1 MDNLNKILMMGGMQG
16 ELYNDGGRVGL
27 ANGGLGY
34 SYKNNIF
41 SADPSLT
48 RPVVVD
54 EGDDGVADD
63 TFLNLYP
70 GLFPPVTD
78 PVEKIMDTP
87 AVPMG
92 GGGGDGFKFSSAYS
106 ANPDGTIGFQNPAYG
121 SEGDQFTLGTSP
133 FDPKKQGFFDAYGK
147 FVGSDDMPLGT
158 LPGAQFQDF
167 MTDDE
172 GKFDFTKVIPGYT
185 AFKTLDNF
193 IANALGFKT
202 DTDSDPEK
210 YDKVKDPM
218 KAFKDM
224 ADAAKQQGVMTE
236 KELAAEAAEAREKL
250 KSFSKGEGGG
260 GYGGGG
266 YGGANVGD
274 HSPGKGTSRF

>member
-1 MDNLNKILMMGGMQG
+1 
-16 ELYNDGGRVGL
+16 
-27 ANGGLGY
+27 
-34 SYKNNIF
+34 
-41 SADPSLT
+41 
-48 RPVVVD
+48 
-54 EGDDGVADD
+54 
-63 TFLNLYP
+63 
-70 GLFPPVTD
+70 
-78 PVEKIMDTP
+78 
-87 AVPMG
+87 
-92 GGGGDGFKFSSAYS
+92 
-106 ANPDGTIGFQNPAYG
+106 
-121 SEGDQFTLGTSP
+121 
-133 FDPKKQGFFDAYGK
+133 
-147 FVGSDDMPLGT
+147 
-158 LPGAQFQDF
+158 